1 MIVLTIYVC
10 RYLRPYNV
18 HNLFLY
24 VIMLLNQISQLFQT
38 KIYEILLV
46 RCKELLCASK
56 TQEKDKNTSSR
67 TDIEDIGQFFNKVI
81 DITLHI

>member
-1 MIVLTIYVC
+1 
-10 RYLRPYNV
+10 
-18 HNLFLY
+18 
-24 VIMLLNQISQLFQT
+24 MLLNQISQPFQT

-56 TQEKDKNTSSR
+56 TQEKDNRTSKNTSSR
-67 TDIEDIGQFFNKVI
+67 TDIEDIVQFFNKVI